1 MYDGDE
7 EQTVDFTFK
16 ALSADPWLQEDIV
29 FFAVDGP
36 EEMLTQGFPLP
47 GVAGLMPID
56 DEHPEPRQFHLK
68 GLR

>member
-7 EQTVDFTFK
+7 EQTIEFTFK

-36 EEMLTQGFPLP
+36 EEMLT
-47 GVAGLMPID
+47 
-56 DEHPEPRQFHLK
+56 
-68 GLR
+68 